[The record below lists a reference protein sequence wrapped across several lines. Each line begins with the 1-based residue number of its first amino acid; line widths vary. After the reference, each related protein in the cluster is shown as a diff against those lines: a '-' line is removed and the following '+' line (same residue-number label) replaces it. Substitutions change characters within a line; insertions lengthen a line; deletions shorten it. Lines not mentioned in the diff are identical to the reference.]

1 MFGGKKKAQLETLQ
15 IQNAQ
20 LNMAYS
26 QMQSQLEYLN
36 SVIGQAGGQDLLQ
49 LQQAV
54 VNARIMQQNE
64 LQQIQ
69 QNTQQSILQ
78 AQQEAQQQVNSAYS
92 DIMKQGEKAE
102 KRLKKAQTS
111 LEKIE
116 KKEAAIRADIENK
129 KKELA
134 EIDEIYKDATVTIEA
149 GLIDFAHPAKD
160 SIALGDELH
169 EVRDQIKQCVRNKTA
184 TSATENFT
192 FNNSAAQ
199 GRRFVA
205 SMSKMMLRS
214 YNAEAENCILTVKAG
229 NGLAAEKRLE
239 RAREQVRNLGKM
251 INLQITAE
259 YHRLRIRELRL
270 ALDYQNAKKA
280 EKEEERERRAQLR
293 EEARAQKELE
303 LQRDK
308 LKKEHDHYQ
317 NVLEQ
322 LLSQGKQAEAAQI
335 QAKISDLDKE
345 IESVDF
351 RAANIRAGY
360 VYVISNI
367 GSFGDN
373 MVKIGMTRRLNPLD
387 RVKELSDA
395 SVPFNFDVHA
405 LFFSEDAVAV
415 ETELHHRFAA
425 QRVNLINKR
434 REFFRVTPAEV
445 KKELTDIAGNLL
457 EFIDVPEAE
466 QYRESMALRQ
476 EEANIDI
483 DTPTDLCQ

>member
-1 MFGGKKKAQLETLQ
+1 MFGDKKKAQIETLRV
-15 IQNAQ
+15 QNAQ

-26 QMQSQLEYLN
+26 QLQSQLEYLN
-36 SVIGQAGGQDLLQ
+36 SVVGQAGGQDLLQ

-69 QNTQQSILQ
+69 QITQQRVFQ
-78 AQQEAQQQVNSAYS
+78 AQQEAQQQVNMAYG
-92 DIMKQGEKAE
+92 DTLRQGEEAE
-102 KRLKKAQTS
+102 RRLIEVRAS
-111 LEKIE
+111 LEEIE
-116 KKEAAIRADIENK
+116 KKQAAIRADIENK
-129 KKELA
+129 KVELA
-134 EIDEIYKDATVTIEA
+134 EIDEVYKDATAFVEA
-149 GLIDFAHPAKD
+149 GLADFAHPAKD
-160 SIALGDELH
+160 SIDLGDELLS
-169 EVRDQIKQCVRNKTA
+169 VREQIKKHIRNKTA

-192 FNNSAAQ
+192 FNDSAAQ

-251 INLQITAE
+251 INLQITAD
-259 YHRLRIRELRL
+259 YHR
-270 ALDYQNAKKA
+270 QNAKKA

-303 LQRDK
+303 IEREK

-317 NVLEQ
+317 NVLDR
-322 LLSQGKQAEAAQI
+322 LLAQGKHDEASDI
-335 QAKISDLDKE
+335 QAKISALDQE
-345 IESVDF
+345 IESVDY
-351 RAANIRAGY
+351 RVANIRAGY

-367 GSFGDN
+367 GAFGDN

-387 RVKELSDA
+387 RVRELSDA

-445 KKELTDIAGNLL
+445 KKELADIAGNLL

-466 QYRESMALRQ
+466 QYRESLALRQ
-476 EEANIDI
+476 QGGLER
-483 DTPTDLCQ
+483 

>member
-1 MFGGKKKAQLETLQ
+1 MFGDKKKAQIETLRV
-15 IQNAQ
+15 QNAQ

-26 QMQSQLEYLN
+26 QLHSQLEYLN
-36 SVIGQAGGQDLLQ
+36 SVVAQAGGQDLLQ

-69 QNTQQSILQ
+69 QNTQQRVFQ
-78 AQQEAQQQVNSAYS
+78 AQQEAQQQVKMAYG
-92 DIMKQGEKAE
+92 DTLRQGEEAE
-102 KRLKKAQTS
+102 RRLKEVQAS
-111 LEKIE
+111 LEEIE
-116 KKEAAIRADIENK
+116 KKQANIRADIENK
-129 KKELA
+129 KVELA
-134 EIDEIYKDATVTIEA
+134 EIDEVYKDATAFIEA
-149 GLIDFAHPAKD
+149 GLADFAHPAKD
-160 SIALGDELH
+160 SIDLGDELVS
-169 EVRDQIKQCVRNKTA
+169 VREQIKKHIRNKTA
-184 TSATENFT
+184 TSVNEHFT
-192 FNNSAAQ
+192 FNGSSAQ
-199 GRRFVA
+199 GRRLVA
-205 SMSKMMLRS
+205 SISKIMLRS

-251 INLQITAE
+251 MDLKITAD

-303 LQRDK
+303 IEREK

-317 NVLEQ
+317 NVLDR
-322 LLSQGKQAEAAQI
+322 LLAQGKQDEASDI
-335 QAKISDLDKE
+335 QAKISALDQE
-345 IESVDF
+345 IESVDY
-351 RAANIRAGY
+351 RVANIRAGY

-367 GSFGDN
+367 GSFGDD

-387 RVKELSDA
+387 RVRELSDA

-445 KKELTDIAGNLL
+445 KKELADIAGNLL

-466 QYRESMALRQ
+466 QYRESLALRQ
-476 EEANIDI
+476 QGGSEW
-483 DTPTDLCQ
+483 